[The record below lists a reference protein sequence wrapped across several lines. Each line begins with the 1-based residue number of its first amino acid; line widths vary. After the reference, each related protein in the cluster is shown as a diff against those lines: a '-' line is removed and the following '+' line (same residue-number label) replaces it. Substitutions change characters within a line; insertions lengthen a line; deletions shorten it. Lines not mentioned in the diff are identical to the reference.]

1 MEHSN
6 AKPEQPDLATVKD
19 LANFLR
25 IDRTAVPGIMTTMG
39 VPRRG
44 AGYPWI
50 RIWVV
55 LGIDFETVKDIEE
68 LKTPLLELK
77 QVAAKL
83 GESAKTTRR
92 RSEGEHRDKSLPAHI
107 DLGPRKR
114 LFFPAEIESWLL
126 GAQLPFVREQT
137 NLSFIPAQK
146 KKNSVL
152 GKTRNEPQSRK
163 PSPPS
168 GMASMFMAPLKPG

>member
-1 MEHSN
+1 MEHSD
-6 AKPEQPDLATVKD
+6 AKLEQPDLAAVKD

-50 RIWVV
+50 RIWVA
-55 LGIDFETVKDIEE
+55 LGIGLETVKDIEE

-114 LFFPAEIESWLL
+114 LFFPAEIEAWRL
-126 GAQLPFVREQT
+126 GEPVRFERRQE
-137 NLSFIPAQK
+137 NLSFVPAR
-146 KKNSVL
+146 KKNNSAL
-152 GKTRNEPQSRK
+152 GKTRSEPQSRK
-163 PSPPS
+163 PSLPS
-168 GMASMFMAPLKPG
+168 GMTSMFMAPPKPG